1 MMEIA
6 GIISYT
12 LIVSLGLYGRGR
24 RSLIRFWENDLLSS
38 KYFIEYKDMRGY
50 ILIFCLTY

>member
-12 LIVSLGLYGRGR
+12 LIVSLGLYGSGR
-24 RSLIRFWENDLLSS
+24 RSLIRFWERDLLSS
-38 KYFIEYKDMRGY
+38 KYFLK
-50 ILIFCLTY
+50 T